1 MARRQQ
7 LGAGRLVRLRG
18 EGDPGEAAA
27 EGIDAACFQME
38 RQPRRPLGAGGGGLD
53 PIAEG
58 AEIVVQRLP
67 AGDHR
72 EGGARFG
79 RLPRL
84 FGQLRQE
91 AGRMG
96 GGGPGVFGVAP
107 GAAHGAARQPDEEG
121 AAAGVQAFPLQGV
134 EGFHHRQGRRGNG
147 WRGGDHGQGRGGR
160 SDRPNPACCS
170 AALASERGSGSL
182 AQPAAPAKGSSGP
195 QQGQGARHRRWA

>member
-1 MARRQQ
+1 MHHHLELVARRQQ

-38 RQPRRPLGAGGGGLD
+38 RQPGWPLGVGGGGLD
-53 PIAEG
+53 LIAEG
-58 AEIVVQRLP
+58 TEIVVQRLA

-72 EGGARFG
+72 EGGARLG

-84 FGQLRQE
+84 LGQVHQT

-107 GAAHGAARQPDEEG
+107 WAAHGAARQPDEEG

-134 EGFHHRQGRRGNG
+134 ERFHHRQGRRG
-147 WRGGDHGQGRGGR
+147 
-160 SDRPNPACCS
+160 
-170 AALASERGSGSL
+170 SG
-182 AQPAAPAKGSSGP
+182 
-195 QQGQGARHRRWA
+195 